1 MKRLNILL
9 SIGIIIFINISCATL
24 NRAHGELNYNN
35 NISKGQELQDLKK
48 ALDEGAINQ
57 DEYDLMKEKI
67 INDKYVKDLI
77 EKFDLK
83 EGKLLGIVLKEIE
96 EKWLDN
102 NFKISHNQIEKIVNS
117 KRT

>member
-24 NRAHGELNYNN
+24 NRAHGELNYIN

-77 EKFDLK
+77 EKFDDENN
-83 EGKLLGIVLKEIE
+83 EGQNRKASFNIE
-96 EKWLDN
+96 L
-102 NFKISHNQIEKIVNS
+102 
-117 KRT
+117 